1 MFLPAVFVQGMDRGH
16 RRITRKKYGSVTNS
30 IARKGSRGK
39 FPLAESRGSA
49 SGGVWGNAPT
59 VFRATNSKETANKGA
74 GSEASLPVTS
84 RVRRR
89 APQLHI
95 RPLTYCR
102 ARWARPTSMRRD
114 SFSTAGLFLLQ
125 RISPLRRRPE
135 GFAGVPSGLL
145 RIALLCL
152 LIFIAAREIA
162 PASAATL
169 GHKNRRWKDI
179 PILPAATLL
188 AYFFSVPIAPVIR
201 TAPEITA
208 SSIRMKERMNGTPSA
223 PMVDVPPKISTRSSM
238 RKLISVTR

>member
-1 MFLPAVFVQGMDRGH
+1 MVLMSTQSRERGQGGNSPLRSPEAAPLVGFGATPQLFH
-16 RRITRKKYGSVTNS
+16 RKPVCQ
-30 IARKGSRGK
+30 
-39 FPLAESRGSA
+39 
-49 SGGVWGNAPT
+49 NA
-59 VFRATNSKETANKGA
+59 ANKGA